1 MQDIYYKS
9 FRLCFILHKRAVDQL
24 SRQHA
29 GVYNHYG
36 QANRSEDVGV
46 AFLSTD
52 EKWTSLNS
60 AVTSLLGYTEE
71 QLLGRG
77 FIELVHRDSVELHN
91 EMMGALRIGE
101 IPFFECE
108 MKLIQ
113 ADGTPVLLLLHAV
126 LVSNPSTGVKL
137 HYLIHLTEVYE
148 DKTAAFSAPPSAEL
162 YRLIAGNIRD
172 VVYLA
177 TPDNI
182 CRYCSPSV
190 REVLGYEPEELIG
203 RDIRGLIHP
212 DDLTMLQDSQN
223 TAELQSIQLRI
234 LHAEGHYLWIEFTVR
249 RVEDRQQGSMLAV
262 GRDVT
267 ERKAVEQRLQ
277 ESIERYTSLK
287 KYNHDA
293 IISLDLQGNIIN
305 GNEQA
310 CQLTGYT
317 IPELAG
323 MNVSLIVGA
332 NHLEDVIGYTDESSC
347 KERNINHVRHKDGHT
362 VEVLTTI
369 APIIINKERVGLYII
384 VKDITEQKKLLIAKE
399 TAENTNRAKS
409 EFLAM
414 MSHEIR
420 TPMNGVLGMTDLL
433 LDISEPG
440 SLQHEYL
447 EVIRQSGDTLLNII
461 NDILDFSK
469 NEAGKTALHE
479 ESFVLKNC
487 MDSAL
492 ELLLH
497 KAESKGLF
505 IEVTISPEVPMNLVG
520 DADRLKQVLLNLV
533 GNAVKF
539 TSTGGVKIEVRTAAR
554 ADNHITLQFTVADT
568 GIGIPK
574 EAQGHL
580 FEPFFQSDQF
590 MGRRHEG
597 TGLGLA
603 ISKQLVELM
612 GGTIRL
618 DPHVEQGATFV
629 FTVVLREEDRGSA
642 GQPGSELADPDT
654 VGRTLRI
661 LVAEDNEINQLVLR
675 KILEKRGFAVN
686 VATDGLQVVEM
697 VKEAAYDIIFMDVQ
711 MPGMNGL
718 EATAI
723 IKETVPEEEQ
733 PIIIAVTANAL
744 KGDREMCL
752 EAGMD
757 EYISKPLRS
766 EAITNIID
774 KFF

>member
-1 MQDIYYKS
+1 M
-9 FRLCFILHKRAVDQL
+9 

-29 GVYNHYG
+29 GVYTQYG
-36 QANRSEDVGV
+36 QAYRSEVVGV
-46 AFLSTD
+46 AVLSMD
-52 EKWTSLNS
+52 EKWTSLNPV
-60 AVTSLLGYTEE
+60 VTLLLGYPEE
-71 QLLGRG
+71 QLLGNEFRA
-77 FIELVHRDSVELHN
+77 LLHRDSVEVHR
-91 EMMGALRIGE
+91 EMMRALNSGE

-108 MKLIQ
+108 LKLNH
-113 ADGTPVLLLLHAV
+113 ADGTPVQLLLHAV
-126 LVSNPSTGVKL
+126 LICDPSTGVKQ
-137 HYLIHLTEVYE
+137 HYLIHLTEMQADE
-148 DKTAAFSAPPSAEL
+148 IAASSSPPNDEL
-162 YRLIAGNIRD
+162 YRLIADNIRD
-172 VVYLA
+172 VVYFA
-177 TPDNI
+177 TPDHI

-190 REVLGYEPEELIG
+190 REVLGYETEELIG

-212 DDLTMLQDSQN
+212 EDHAIQN
-223 TAELQSIQLRI
+223 YSPDPAANQSVQLRI
-234 LHAEGHYLWIEFTVR
+234 LHADGHYLWIEFTLR
-249 RVEDRQQGSMLAV
+249 IVEDRQQGSVLAV

-293 IISLDLQGNIIN
+293 IISLDLQGNIMN

-317 IPELAG
+317 IPELSG
-323 MNVSLIVGA
+323 MSVSRIIGDH
-332 NHLEDVIGYTDESSC
+332 HLDDVIGYTNEDSS
-347 KERNINHVRHKDGHT
+347 KERSIDLVWHKDGHT

-369 APIIINKERVGLYII
+369 APIIINKERVGFYII

-399 TAENTNRAKS
+399 TAESTNRAKS

-440 SLQHEYL
+440 SMQYEYL

-479 ESFVLKNC
+479 EPFVLKEC

-497 KAESKGLF
+497 KAESKGLS
-505 IEVTISPEVPMNLVG
+505 IGVTILPEVPMNLIG

-539 TSTGGVKIEVRTAAR
+539 TSTGGVKIDVRTAAR
-554 ADNHITLQFTVADT
+554 TEKHVTLQFTVADT

-574 EAQGHL
+574 DSQARL
-580 FEPFFQSDQF
+580 FEPFFQSDHF
-590 MGRRHEG
+590 MGRHHEG

-603 ISKQLVELM
+603 ISKQLIELM
-612 GGTIRL
+612 GGSIAL
-618 DPHVEQGATFV
+618 DTSVEHGAAFV
-629 FTVVLREEDRGSA
+629 FTVALREEA
-642 GQPGSELADPDT
+642 GASGHQPGTET
-654 VGRTLRI
+654 VNLGSTGRGLRI

-675 KILEKRGFAVN
+675 KILEKKGFAVD
-686 VATDGLQVVEM
+686 VAVDGLEVVQM
-697 VKEAAYDIIFMDVQ
+697 VKYAAYDIIFMDVQ

-718 EATAI
+718 EATAML
-723 IKETVPEEEQ
+723 KKTLPKEEQ
-733 PIIIAVTANAL
+733 PIIVAVTANAL